1 MFQKVT
7 DKFHNRK
14 INSPSKS
21 PATSPSV
28 SGIKQPFAS
37 TAGPGQQPAETAS
50 MDGIEK

>member
-14 INSPSKS
+14 LNSPSKS

-28 SGIKQPFAS
+28 NSVKQPFSTTAS
-37 TAGPGQQPAETAS
+37 PGQQAAETAS
-50 MDGIEK
+50 MDGIER